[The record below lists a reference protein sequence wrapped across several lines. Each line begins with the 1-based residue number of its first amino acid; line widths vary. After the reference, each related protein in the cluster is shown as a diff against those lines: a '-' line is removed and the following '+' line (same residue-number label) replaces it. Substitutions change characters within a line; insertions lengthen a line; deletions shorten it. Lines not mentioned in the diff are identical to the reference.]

1 MVGQI
6 GLQFPVFLIY
16 ARQAVEDLAR
26 QMGFRTPQRRAG
38 QQVVQL
44 PVVEHP
50 QDVFTLA
57 EAAPQLRQQ
66 HLAHHV
72 FVAHQLHQLI
82 DAILFQQLLGP
93 LLLQRQAG
101 VVEG

>member
-1 MVGQI
+1 M
-6 GLQFPVFLIY
+6 FP
-16 ARQAVEDLAR
+16 
-26 QMGFRTPQRRAG
+26 
-38 QQVVQL
+38 
-44 PVVEHP
+44 
-50 QDVFTLA
+50 LA

-72 FVAHQLHQLI
+72 LSPTSCNQLI
-82 DAILFQQLLGP
+82 DAVPFQQLLGP